1 MNQNP
6 IAYLNSNDGSGLLA
20 FGEGERFIMDQ
31 HTPMSELQEFIDAH
45 KDKYLFGYLGYDLK
59 NQLHGLTSNNED
71 KLKFPEAFLW
81 VPKYVVNLLKEN
93 FDFFQGEKNAE
104 SLEYLNQFMEE
115 ETDQNH
121 HHYNFEYTP
130 SISKEKYIETVQK
143 LKEEIKQGNI
153 YEVTFC
159 HEYHTAKADMN
170 YRMDSYFKLNEIT
183 LAPFSSYLQFDE
195 FSVFCGSPERF
206 LKKTGNKLISQ
217 PIKGTA
223 PRGTN
228 EIEDERLKAELQ
240 KDPKERAEN
249 IMIVDLVRN
258 DLSRIAV
265 KNSVQVEELCEIYT
279 FETVHQMISTIAC
292 ELKPDVKF
300 IDIIKAT
307 FPMGSMTGAPKLKS
321 MELIEKYESFKRGLF
336 SGSILYMSPN
346 GDFDLNVVIR
356 TLLYNQK
363 EQYLSCAVG
372 SAITIQSD
380 PEKEYEECRVKVQR
394 ILDGMN
400 D

>member
-20 FGEGERFIMDQ
+20 FGEGERFVMDQ
-31 HTPMSELQEFIDAH
+31 NTPISALQNFIDTH
-45 KDKYLFGYLGYDLK
+45 KDKYIFGYLGYDLK
-59 NQLHGLTSNNED
+59 NQLHGLTSKNED

-93 FDFFQGEKNAE
+93 FEFFQGQKDSEA
-104 SLEYLNQFMEE
+104 LEYLNQFMEE

-130 SISKEKYIETVQK
+130 SVSKEDYIETVKK
-143 LKEEIKQGNI
+143 LKEEIQQGNV

-159 HEYHTAKADMN
+159 HEYHTENAAMN

-223 PRGTN
+223 PRG
-228 EIEDERLKAELQ
+228 IDAAEDERLKTELAN
-240 KDPKERAEN
+240 DPKERAEN

-265 KNSVQVEELCEIYT
+265 KNSVQVEELCEIHT

-292 ELKPDVKF
+292 ELRPEVTF
-300 IDIIKAT
+300 TEILKAT
-307 FPMGSMTGAPKLKS
+307 FPMGSMTGAPKLKA

-336 SGSILYMSPN
+336 SGSILYMSPD

-363 EQYLSCAVG
+363 EKYLSCAVG

-380 PEKEYEECRVKVQR
+380 PESEYNECQVKVQR

>member
-1 MNQNP
+1 MGQNT

-20 FGEGERFIMDQ
+20 FGDGVRFIMDQ
-31 HTPMSELQEFIDAH
+31 NTPISGLQDFIDLN
-45 KDKYLFGYLGYDLK
+45 KDKYIFGYLGYDLK
-59 NQLHGLTSNNED
+59 NQLHGLSSKNED

-93 FDFFQGEKNAE
+93 FDFLQGEKDSE

-121 HHYNFEYTP
+121 HKHNFEYSA

-143 LKEEIKQGNI
+143 LKEEIQLGNI
-153 YEVTFC
+153 YEINFC
-159 HEYHTAKADMN
+159 QEFFANNAEMT

-223 PRGTN
+223 PRGEN
-228 EIEDERLKAELQ
+228 EIEDDRLKTELAN
-240 KDPKERAEN
+240 DPKERAEN

-258 DLSRIAV
+258 DFSRIAE
-265 KNSVQVEELCEIYT
+265 KNSVQVEELCAIHT
-279 FETVHQMISTIAC
+279 FETVHQMISTVAC
-292 ELKPDVKF
+292 ELRPEVNF
-300 IDIIKAT
+300 TDILKAT
-307 FPMGSMTGAPKLKS
+307 FPMGSMTGAPKLRA
-321 MELIEKYESFKRGLF
+321 MELIEKYESFKRGVF
-336 SGSILYMSPN
+336 SGSVLYMSPD

-363 EQYLSCAVG
+363 EKYLSCSVG
-372 SAITIQSD
+372 SAITMQSN
-380 PEKEYEECRVKVQR
+380 PEKEYEECQVKVQR
-394 ILDGMN
+394 ILKGMN
-400 D
+400 E